1 MIDHKK
7 IIEARFQDLSDEF
20 DRLIATEGPS
30 EATADIVIRL
40 DELNHVLDM
49 LEELEVS
56 VQRARDLVQR
66 GRKPRLRVVEEER

>member
-20 DRLIATEGPS
+20 DRRIATEGPS

-49 LEELEVS
+49 LGELEAS

-66 GRKPRLRVVEEER
+66 GRKPRLHIVEEDH